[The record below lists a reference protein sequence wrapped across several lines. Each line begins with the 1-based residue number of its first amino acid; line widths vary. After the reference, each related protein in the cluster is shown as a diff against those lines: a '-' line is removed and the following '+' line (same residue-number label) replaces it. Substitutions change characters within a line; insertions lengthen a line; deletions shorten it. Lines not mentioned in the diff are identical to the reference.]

1 MGKLKELL
9 AELKLKP
16 WVAHLLRMQDRFA
29 NRLGNQF
36 AGAITYFSVLAL
48 VPVLMFAFAAL
59 GFTLTVLRPD
69 MLQQV
74 EETITARLGGMGPEL
89 GDQIGGLI
97 RDFLQNWQAVGIV
110 GLLSAIYSASGWAGN
125 LKRALRAL
133 TRPDF
138 DMTEARPNFVLEKL
152 VNLVLLLGLLV
163 LIPVTFALAS
173 LSTTLTGWFVGVT
186 GLEGVPGVATGLH
199 LVGPIG
205 SAVAGWA
212 LFMYVLTVFPE
223 RKFPFRDKAWAAVIG
238 SVGLG
243 LLQYLASFLIGS
255 FLGNPAAA
263 LFGPVIVLMLFLNLF
278 ARLILYVAAWM
289 ATAIQQAN
297 PVQLQDI
304 DEPLVEVEA
313 SPVTAAD
320 VEAAEAQR
328 QAAQLAAE
336 AEDDE
341 HRTIG
346 ERLRV
351 ASGLPIGG
359 EFHKEQHRA
368 DFDRATPDAASAPDV
383 PETVGEADRH
393 GTDRDREPVGARA
406 AAAGPTRGGSTTA
419 PEGAPPLV
427 SRDSAVRNARAT
439 MQVGWVTGAVA
450 GIGIGAV
457 LAAVTGFATRFMGGG
472 RDRGVSLEE
481 RRRDVRVPFQRSHP
495 EKARGAVRNRRTAPR
510 ASTGLRAKRVSGRAA
525 HSTSASAGR
534 SGATSR

>member
-16 WVAHLLRMQDRFA
+16 WVAHLLRMQDRFF

-74 EETITARLGGMGPEL
+74 EEAIVAQLGGIGPEL

-97 RDFLQNWQAVGIV
+97 RDFLRNWQAVGVI

-138 DMTEARPNFVLEKL
+138 DMTGAKPNFVLEKL
-152 VNLVLLLGLLV
+152 VNLVLLVGLLV
-163 LIPVTFALAS
+163 LIALTFALANI
-173 LSTTLTGWFVGVT
+173 STTLTGWLVGVMN
-186 GLEGVPGVATGLH
+186 LEDVPGVATALH
-199 LVGPIG
+199 LIGPIG
-205 SAVAGWA
+205 SAAAGWV

-223 RKFPFRDKAWAAVIG
+223 RKFPFRDKAWASVIG

-243 LLQYLASFLIGS
+243 LLQYLASFLISS
-255 FLGNPAAA
+255 FLGSPAAA

-278 ARLILYVAAWM
+278 AQLILYVAAWM

-297 PVQLQDI
+297 PVLLQDI
-304 DEPLVEVEA
+304 DEPLVEVET

-328 QAAQLAAE
+328 EAAQLTAE
-336 AEDDE
+336 TEDDE

-346 ERLRV
+346 ERLLV

-359 EFHKEQHRA
+359 DFHKEEHRA
-368 DFDRATPDAASAPDV
+368 EPDRATPDGGAAPVV
-383 PETVGEADRH
+383 PETVEEADRH

-406 AAAGPTRGGSTTA
+406 SAAGPTRDGSTTT
-419 PEGAPPLV
+419 PEGPPPLV

-439 MQVGWVTGAVA
+439 LRVGWVTGAVA

-472 RDRGVSLEE
+472 RDR
-481 RRRDVRVPFQRSHP
+481 R
-495 EKARGAVRNRRTAPR
+495 
-510 ASTGLRAKRVSGRAA
+510 
-525 HSTSASAGR
+525 
-534 SGATSR
+534 